1 MASPGPPTG
10 GAGGGG
16 GNPFAHATPPG
27 GIPNTT
33 DTILASIF
41 IPLFFAVGLYFH
53 FRLFKAYNQK
63 FIWSILCF
71 GFCMARIAAL
81 SLRLA
86 TVKHPTNKSLN
97 IAAQVFIAAGVV
109 LLFFVNLQMA
119 RRFFGQLHPQ
129 HAIWVK
135 RVVNTACILV
145 LPVLAMVI
153 TTVVQSFLTTDP
165 SILDKD
171 RKVRLVAS
179 VFLVLLAFL
188 PIPIVLVVLLL
199 QRLTPS
205 PTPSPGAESGLEKG
219 QVVLAEGDAD
229 PEADNDAVAAT
240 SNGKPNGIEKKEEG
254 LTGCEHERERVKGEP
269 TTGFGRTPV
278 GQREIWETA
287 LVILIPGVLLT
298 FEQGIRTSQAFYT
311 PKVGRS
317 PPWYLSKATFWTCI
331 FAFELVSVLI
341 FGLAVLPR
349 RFSHLKII

>member
-53 FRLFKAYNQK
+53 FRLFKAYNQ
-63 FIWSILCF
+63 FSRPI
-71 GFCMARIAAL
+71 
-81 SLRLA
+81 
-86 TVKHPTNKSLN
+86 HPTNKSLN

-145 LPVLAMVI
+145 IPVLAMVI

-199 QRLTPS
+199 QKFTPT
-205 PTPSPGAESGLEKG
+205 PTPSPGSGSGLEKG
-219 QVVLAEGDAD
+219 QVELAEGDTD
-229 PEADNDAVAAT
+229 PEADSDAAAAAT
-240 SNGKPNGIEKKEEG
+240 SNGKPNEVEKKEEG
-254 LTGCEHERERVKGEP
+254 STERERERVKGEP
-269 TTGFGRTPV
+269 KTGFGRTPV

-317 PPWYLSKATFWTCI
+317 PPWATFWTCI

>member
-317 PPWYLSKATFWTCI
+317 PPWATFWTCI

>member
-287 LVILIPGVLLT
+287 LGYERVKPFIRQKWGGV
-298 FEQGIRTSQAFYT
+298 
-311 PKVGRS
+311 
-317 PPWYLSKATFWTCI
+317 
-331 FAFELVSVLI
+331 
-341 FGLAVLPR
+341 
-349 RFSHLKII
+349 HLG